1 MSFALSGPLQ
11 TAVFNHLAANEPVT
25 ALVGDAVYDA
35 MPAGAVPD
43 TYVQL
48 GAETVRDVS
57 DGSGGGTD
65 HLFTVSV
72 YTTAAGFSGAKAI
85 AGAVCD
91 ALQDAELVLSRGRL
105 VSLRFDRAS
114 AKRIESASLR
124 RIEMR
129 FRARVQDD

>member
-11 TAVFNHLAANEPVT
+11 ATVFNHLSADAPLA
-25 ALVGDAVYDA
+25 ALVGDAIYDA
-35 MPAGAVPD
+35 MPAGTVPD

-48 GAETVRDVS
+48 GGETVRDAS
-57 DGSGGGTD
+57 DGSGDGAV

-72 YTTAAGFSGAKAI
+72 FTTVAGFAGAKAV
-85 AGAVCD
+85 AGAVSD
-91 ALQDAELVLSRGRL
+91 ALQNADLALSRGKL

-124 RIEMR
+124 KIELR